1 MQNSIDVSVVVSVYN
16 EEACIAS
23 SYTEFNKVLSELQE
37 TYELI
42 FVNDGSVDDTLSIL
56 QTIVERDEHVR
67 LINFSR
73 NFGHESAML
82 AGIDYARGNA
92 IICMDSDLQHPP
104 VKIPE
109 MIELWKNGFD
119 VVNMVRLER
128 KDATL
133 MNKITSKCFYKF
145 INSISDAKLAENA
158 SDFFLISRNV
168 AEVLRKDFRERTRF
182 LRGLIQLVGYNR
194 TTLEYVAQERTA
206 GKSHYSF
213 FKLLKLSF
221 SAISSFSKI
230 PLQLGIFAGIVF
242 GCISLIL
249 IIYSLVMWF
258 LNTPVS
264 GYTTLVVFMSAFASV
279 QMFVIGIIGQYMGY
293 IFDEIKGRPIYI
305 VKEVIEKNNSW
316 ENIQR

>member
-1 MQNSIDVSVVVSVYN
+1 MAQSVDISIVVSVFN
-16 EEACIAS
+16 EAEGIAN
-23 SYTEFNKVLSELQE
+23 SYAEFNRVLSAMAES
-37 TYELI
+37 YELI
-42 FVNDGSVDDTLSIL
+42 FVNDGSTDATLSIL
-56 QTIVERDEHVR
+56 KPIAESDEHVR
-67 LINFSR
+67 LINFSK
-73 NFGHESAML
+73 NFGHESAMI
-82 AGIDYARGNA
+82 AGIDYAKGSA

-104 VKIPE
+104 AKIPE
-109 MIELWKNGFD
+109 MVELWKQGFD

-168 AEVLRKDFRERTRF
+168 AKVLKKDFRERTRF
-182 LRGLIQLVGYNR
+182 LRGLIQLVGFTK
-194 TTLEYVAQERTA
+194 TTMEYVAQERTA
-206 GKSHYSF
+206 GESHYSF

-230 PLQLGIFAGIVF
+230 PLQLGIFAGIIF
-242 GCISLIL
+242 GCISLVL
-249 IIYSLVMWF
+249 IVYSLVMWF

-279 QMFVIGIIGQYMGY
+279 QMFIIGIIGQYVGY

-305 VKEVIEKNNSW
+305 VKEIIEKK
-316 ENIQR
+316 

>member
-1 MQNSIDVSVVVSVYN
+1 MEKNIDISVVVSVYN
-16 EEACIAS
+16 EAEGIAN
-23 SYTEFNKVLSELQE
+23 SYAEFNRVLSAMTES
-37 TYELI
+37 YELI
-42 FVNDGSVDDTLSIL
+42 FVNDGSVDNTFSIL
-56 QTIVERDEHVR
+56 KPIAESDEHVR
-67 LINFSR
+67 LINFSK
-73 NFGHESAML
+73 NFGHESAMI
-82 AGIDYARGNA
+82 AGIVYAKGSA

-104 VKIPE
+104 AKIPE
-109 MIELWKNGFD
+109 MVELWKQGFD

-168 AEVLRKDFRERTRF
+168 AKVLKKDFRERTRF
-182 LRGLIQLVGYNR
+182 LRGLIQLVGFTK
-194 TTLEYVAQERTA
+194 TTMEYVAQERTA
-206 GKSHYSF
+206 GESHYSF

-230 PLQLGIFAGIVF
+230 PLQLGIFAGIIF
-242 GCISLIL
+242 GCISLVL
-249 IIYSLVMWF
+249 IVYSLVMWF

-279 QMFVIGIIGQYMGY
+279 QMFIIGIIGQYVGY

-305 VKEVIEKNNSW
+305 VKEIIEKK
-316 ENIQR
+316 

>member
-1 MQNSIDVSVVVSVYN
+1 MSQSIDISVVVSVYN
-16 EEACIAS
+16 EAEGIAN
-23 SYTEFNKVLSELQE
+23 SYAEFTRVLSAMPES
-37 TYELI
+37 YELI

-56 QTIVERDEHVR
+56 KPIAETDEHVR
-67 LINFSR
+67 VINFSK
-73 NFGHESAML
+73 NFGHESAMI

-109 MIELWKNGFD
+109 MVARWKEGFD

-128 KDATL
+128 KDASFL
-133 MNKITSKCFYKF
+133 KKITSKCFYKF
-145 INSISDAKLAENA
+145 INRISDAKLAENA
-158 SDFFLISRNV
+158 SDFFLISKDV
-168 AEVLRKDFRERTRF
+168 AEILKTDFRERTRF
-182 LRGLIQLVGYNR
+182 LRGLIQLVGFSR
-194 TTLEYVAQERTA
+194 TTLEYVATERTI

-213 FKLLKLSF
+213 FKLLKLSL
-221 SAISSFSKI
+221 SAISSFSKM
-230 PLQLGIFAGIVF
+230 PLQLGLFTGALF

-249 IIYSLVMWF
+249 IVYSIVMWF

-279 QMFVIGIIGQYMGY
+279 QMFVIGIIGQYLGY

-305 VKEVIEKNNSW
+305 VKDILEKK
-316 ENIQR
+316 